1 MTGNTNRI
9 TYRFVVPED
18 AEELLAIYRQFID
31 TSITFEY
38 TLPSLEEFR
47 ERIVHI
53 TEFYPYIAAVCDGR
67 IVGYAYSHKAFERA
81 AYQWNAEFSVYID
94 REYSRRGIGRE
105 LYRKLIDISVL
116 QEIHIVLAKVTS
128 PNEPSESLH
137 TAMGF
142 RKLAVFDNVGYKNGE
157 WHAVTWFEL
166 QLCGFEEDPV
176 PPRSVHELPPKK
188 LNEIL
193 Q

>member
-1 MTGNTNRI
+1 MI
-9 TYRFVVPED
+9 TYRFAVPED
-18 AEELLAIYRQFID
+18 AEELLAIYRQYID

-38 TLPSLEEFR
+38 TLPSPEEFR

-53 TEFYPYIAAVCDGR
+53 TEFYPYIAAVCDGN

-81 AYQWNAEFSVYID
+81 AYQWNAEFSVYVD
-94 REYSRRGIGRE
+94 REYARRGIGRE

-116 QEIHIVLAKVTS
+116 QRIHIAYGKVTS
-128 PNEPSESLH
+128 PNDPSEALH

-157 WHAVTWFEL
+157 WHAVTWFER
-166 QLCGFEEDPV
+166 QLCAFEDAPEMPL
-176 PPRSVHELPPKK
+176 SVRELPAEELKK
-188 LNEIL
+188 IL

>member
-1 MTGNTNRI
+1 MI
-9 TYRFVVPED
+9 TYRFVTPED
-18 AEELLAIYRQFID
+18 ADELLNIYRQYID

-38 TLPSLEEFR
+38 SLPSPEEFR

-53 TEFYPYIAAVCDGR
+53 TEFYPYIAAVCGGR

-94 REYSRRGIGRE
+94 REYTRRGIGRE

-116 QEIHIVLAKVTS
+116 QGVRIALAKVTS
-128 PNEPSESLH
+128 PNDPSEALH
-137 TAMGF
+137 TALGF

-157 WHAVTWFEL
+157 WHAVTWFEMR
-166 QLCGFEEDPV
+166 LCGFEENPEPPLPV
-176 PPRSVHELPPKK
+176 HALPAEK

>member
-1 MTGNTNRI
+1 MF
-9 TYRFVVPED
+9 TYRFVTPED
-18 AEELLAIYRQFID
+18 AEELLAIYRQYID

-38 TLPSLEEFR
+38 TLPTLEEFR

-81 AYQWNAEFSVYID
+81 AYQWNAEFSVYVD
-94 REYSRRGIGRE
+94 REYTGRGIGRV

-116 QEIHIVLAKVTS
+116 QGIHIAYGKVTS
-128 PNEPSESLH
+128 PNEPSEALH

-157 WHAVTWFEL
+157 WHAVTWYELPLCAFENEPEL
-166 QLCGFEEDPV
+166 PL
-176 PPRSVHELPPKK
+176 SVHELPAEK
-188 LNEIL
+188 LEKIL